1 MTIGQYLMKAT
12 RGSVTRAALGLFA
25 ATTVTVGFASN
36 SSAGP
41 PSGASHSPVT
51 TPAGTAPTGLIERWI
66 TLIGLFLPALPA
78 GNLIIET
85 LFNYPGLRRRAPVPG
100 DPANRPGH
108 HDRRSTRAAP

>member
-1 MTIGQYLMKAT
+1 MDH
-12 RGSVTRAALGLFA
+12 
-25 ATTVTVGFASN
+25 
-36 SSAGP
+36 P
-41 PSGASHSPVT
+41 
-51 TPAGTAPTGLIERWI
+51 
-66 TLIGLFLPALPA
+66 LIGLFLPALLA